1 MCGPT
6 SAIGLEEPERALW
19 SGVRPHFREP
29 GRFVGLMRG
38 FLADREVAAI
48 VSTAVDGAVRPVA
61 VLVSPDIAAE
71 LVVPGDAQ
79 AGWSQV
85 GLGDYQ
91 VAVFFEERGDA
102 LTPVAVRMTPWMHEY
117 LVLYARRLWGRRR

>member
-19 SGVRPHFREP
+19 WLVRHHFEEP

-48 VSTAVDGAVRPVA
+48 VTTAVDGAVRPVA
-61 VLVSPDIAAE
+61 VLVSADIEAE
-71 LVVPGDAQ
+71 LVVGEDAG
-79 AGWSQV
+79 AGWSEV
-85 GLGDYQ
+85 GLGDYR
-91 VAVFFEERGDA
+91 VEVFFDVLDESLR
-102 LTPVAVRMTPWMHEY
+102 PVAVRMTPWMHEY